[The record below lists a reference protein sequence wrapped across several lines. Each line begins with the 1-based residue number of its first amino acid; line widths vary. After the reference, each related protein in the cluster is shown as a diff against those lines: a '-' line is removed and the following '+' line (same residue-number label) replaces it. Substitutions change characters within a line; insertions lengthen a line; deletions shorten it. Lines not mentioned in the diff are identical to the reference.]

1 MAEKR
6 VFTTKVNGIEIET
19 EHEKIKA
26 HDVLE
31 LAEKLGALPGKWNEY
46 ILKGDKGEYGH
57 DDWVNLSE
65 DNIFITL
72 RDRPTQVA
80 WN

>member
-6 VFTTKVNGIEIET
+6 VFTIKVNGIEIKT
-19 EHEKIKA
+19 EHEKIIA

-31 LAEKLGALPGKWNEY
+31 LAEKHGALPGKWNEY
-46 ILKGDKGEYGH
+46 ILRGDKGEYGQ

-80 WN
+80 LD

>member
-1 MAEKR
+1 MAEKK
-6 VFTTKVNGIEIET
+6 VFTLKVNGIEIKT
-19 EHEKIKA
+19 EHEKIIV

-31 LAEKLGALPGKWNEY
+31 LAEKHGAIPGKWNEY
-46 ILKGDKGEYGH
+46 ILRGDKGEYGH
-57 DDWVNLSE
+57 NDWVNLSE